1 MVSICVKIVRLKKGK
16 LVFDRFIYPMGVEEN
31 YLIELT

>member
-16 LVFDRFIYPMGVEEN
+16 LVFDRFIY
-31 YLIELT
+31 IQRELRKII

>member
-16 LVFDRFIYPMGVEEN
+16 LVFDRFIYIQ
-31 YLIELT
+31 LELRKII

>member
-16 LVFDRFIYPMGVEEN
+16 LVFDRFIY
-31 YLIELT
+31 IQWELRKII